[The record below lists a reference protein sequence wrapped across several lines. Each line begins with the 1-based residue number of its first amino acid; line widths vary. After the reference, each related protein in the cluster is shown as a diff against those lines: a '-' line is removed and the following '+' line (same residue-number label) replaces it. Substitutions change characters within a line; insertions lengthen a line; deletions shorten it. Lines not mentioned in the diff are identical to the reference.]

1 VTFGGVL
8 AVRGVVSSIQA
19 IFEQVTEMYLRA
31 TTTLRVL
38 IVLVGAIPSLAYA
51 ADKVDSSSLDTGYRQ
66 MYNLEFGDAHRTF
79 EAWKKTHPEDAMGP
93 VSNAAA
99 YLFAEFERLHVLE
112 SELFTDNERFEKRN
126 KLSPDPAVQAAFE
139 GELRRADQIADRT
152 LGTSPNDSSAL
163 FAKIMVNGLR
173 SDYAALVEKRNLAAL
188 TSAKDARNLAEQLL
202 SRDPSYYDAYLAVGI
217 ENYLLGLNPAPVRW
231 LLRLAGAQTDKDE
244 GIAKLR
250 LTAEK
255 GRYLAPYARLLL
267 AVAALRDHN
276 RQQAREL
283 LSGLA
288 EEFPQNELYRRELGR
303 ITP

>member
-1 VTFGGVL
+1 M
-8 AVRGVVSSIQA
+8 S
-19 IFEQVTEMYLRA
+19 LRA
-31 TTTLRVL
+31 TATFRLL
-38 IVLVGAIPSLAYA
+38 ILLVLVGICPGFTFA
-51 ADKVDSSSLDTGYRQ
+51 ADKVDPSTLDTGYRQ
-66 MYNLEFGDAHRTF
+66 MYNLEFSDAHRTF
-79 EAWKKTHPEDAMGP
+79 EAWEKMHPDDAMGP

-112 SELFTDNERFEKRN
+112 SELFTDNDRFEKRT
-126 KLSPDPAVQAAFE
+126 KLTPDPAVRTAFE
-139 GELRRADQIADRT
+139 GELHRADQIADRA
-152 LGTSPNDSSAL
+152 LAASPDDSSAL

-188 TSAKDARNLAEQLL
+188 SSAKDARLLAEKLL

-217 ENYLLGLNPAPVRW
+217 ENYLLGLNSAPVRW
-231 LLRLAGAQTDKDE
+231 LLRLGGAQTDKDE

-267 AVAALRDHN
+267 AVAALRDHD
-276 RQQAREL
+276 RSQARAL

-303 ITP
+303 LTP

>member
-1 VTFGGVL
+1 
-8 AVRGVVSSIQA
+8 
-19 IFEQVTEMYLRA
+19 MCLRA
-31 TTTLRVL
+31 TTTLRML
-38 IVLVGAIPSLAYA
+38 IVLVAVITSFAHA
-51 ADKVDSSSLDTGYRQ
+51 ADKIDSSNLDMGYRQ

-79 EAWKKTHPEDAMGP
+79 EAWEKAHPEDAMGP

-99 YLFAEFERLHVLE
+99 YLFGEFARLHVLE
-112 SELFTDNERFEKRN
+112 SELFTDNERFERRN
-126 KLSPDPAVQAAFE
+126 KLTPDPTVQSAFE

-152 LGTSPNDSSAL
+152 LATSPNDSSAL

-188 TSAKDARNLAEQLL
+188 SSAKDARNLAEQLL

-231 LLRLAGAQTDKDE
+231 LLRLAGSQTDKDE

-250 LTAEK
+250 LTAER

-303 ITP
+303 ISP

>member
-1 VTFGGVL
+1 MCF
-8 AVRGVVSSIQA
+8 
-19 IFEQVTEMYLRA
+19 RA
-31 TTTLRVL
+31 TTTLRIL
-38 IVLVGAIPSLAYA
+38 IVLVGTVPSLARA
-51 ADKVDSSSLDTGYRQ
+51 ADKVDAPTLDTGYRQ
-66 MYNLEFGDAHRTF
+66 MYNLEFADAHRTF
-79 EAWKKTHPEDAMGP
+79 EAWQKAHPEDALGP

-112 SELFTDNERFEKRN
+112 AELFTDNERFENRT
-126 KLSPDPAVQAAFE
+126 KLSPDPSVQAAFE
-139 GELRRADQIADRT
+139 SELRRADQIADRT
-152 LGTSPNDSSAL
+152 LASSPDDSSAL

-188 TSAKDARNLAEQLL
+188 SSAKDARALAERLL
-202 SRDPSYYDAYLAVGI
+202 SRDPSYYDAYLAVGV
-217 ENYLLGLNPAPVRW
+217 ENYLLGLNPAPIRW
-231 LLRLAGAQTDKDE
+231 LLRLSGAQTDKDE

-255 GRYLAPYARLLL
+255 GRFLAPYARLLL
-267 AVAALRDHN
+267 AVAALRDHD

-288 EEFPQNELYRRELGR
+288 EEFPQNKLYRRELGR